1 MDIRSQW
8 RDFEADWVLDGAGAL
23 TEDNGIE
30 TAVLI
35 SLFTDAQA
43 ALAELPSGTNA
54 DDRRGWWADA
64 FAAPEG
70 DRIGSKLWLLARSKQ
85 TADTLERARLYA
97 REALQWLIDDG
108 IARDVEIEATAP
120 RAGLLALTVTI
131 LRARGDVSPTRYR
144 FEAFWNA
151 PTAS

>member
-8 RDFEADWVLDGAGAL
+8 RAFEADWVLDGAGAL
-23 TEDNGIE
+23 AEDGGIE

-43 ALAELPSGTNA
+43 SLAELASGTNA

-70 DRIGSKLWLLARSKQ
+70 DRIGSKLWLLARAKQ
-85 TADTLERARLYA
+85 TPDTLERARIYA

-131 LRARGDVSPTRYR
+131 LRANSDLAATRYR
-144 FEAFWNA
+144 FDAFWTS